1 MECYKKLIS
10 TEKESLLR
18 THRKTC
24 ILRKVLAAFA
34 AVILA
39 TVFTIPAF
47 ASGGLELS
55 TRYTGIYAKP
65 GDTLNFDLDFSNYSD
80 SVLDVTLSA
89 AGLPEHWTGYFEGG
103 GKPISS
109 VCIHPDS
116 TGDSNSRLVSYNVT
130 IPDDAQKGDYSF
142 TLKAA
147 AQNESESDLQVHV
160 SVTDEAA
167 GSNIL
172 ETTYPEQQGDSSK
185 TFTFNSTIRNNSSS
199 EQTYSLSAEAPAG
212 WSVSFKAS
220 GTAVSS
226 VEVNGHG
233 TQAVTVTVTPPASV
247 EAGTYTIPVKATS
260 SSQDL
265 EQDLKITITGTYA
278 LDVQTT
284 DSRLSFDANV
294 GKTQTVA
301 LNVINNGN
309 IDLQNINLNSQA
321 PSGWTVEFSESTID
335 LLPAGQTKEITVNV
349 TPGKEAMSG
358 DYIMKISA
366 KNNETSIDQSF
377 RVTVKT
383 STLWGITGIC
393 LIGLILL
400 GVSEVFRRFG
410 RH

>member
-233 TQAVTVTVTPPASV
+233 TQAVTITVTPPASV
-247 EAGTYTIPVKATS
+247 EA
-260 SSQDL
+260 
-265 EQDLKITITGTYA
+265 GTYA